1 MTAPIGDTEQI
12 HRKKHIKNFSITSND
27 LKWLTVTGSKDVTA
41 EAYRTLDL
49 ILMMNPKTIVTP
61 KTVAAEIKRRAAMTG
76 GKAIAERSICRHFK
90 MLEGAG
96 HIVKKLQ
103 RGENTGKF
111 MGYTYHVYECP
122 DTASHGRLT
131 GDEKQD
137 TASHGWR
144 TGENARNE
152 NENHSNSD
160 APISHGRRTGESI
173 NKVRDITSRNAH
185 KQNDKNGLVFIKTK
199 REPGAGRN
207 APPAPASKKNK
218 TEWIRELIPP
228 EKRKL
233 IKFGMRR
240 DIEKL
245 FPDDEI
251 ERLIKNAFSEGKNPP
266 AYIQGAI
273 LRKRQSLTKPTS
285 DEAPPPNPKKNPAN
299 QYGIET
305 KNGESVGVLWNAF
318 LGETIKTDIE
328 KFNEFLEYNTKDLSK
343 IPEFVDY
350 LRKEKAI

>member
-1 MTAPIGDTEQI
+1 MADSPEEKKAPWHPIKGKKFFAVPEEIASRPDITDSLYRLLSIILPRYSEKKEIRFKIKDLAPFMNKSGRRIRETVKYGVNKGYFKTTNIGKGLEFTI
-12 HRKKHIKNFSITSND
+12 NKSIFGYSEEWTDS
-27 LKWLTVTGSKDVTA
+27 S
-41 EAYRTLDL
+41 TL
-49 ILMMNPKTIVTP
+49 
-61 KTVAAEIKRRAAMTG
+61 
-76 GKAIAERSICRHFK
+76 
-90 MLEGAG
+90 
-96 HIVKKLQ
+96 
-103 RGENTGKF
+103 
-111 MGYTYHVYECP
+111 
-122 DTASHGRLT
+122 
-131 GDEKQD
+131 
-137 TASHGWR
+137 
-144 TGENARNE
+144 
-152 NENHSNSD
+152 SD
-160 APISHGRRTGESI
+160 ADDIEWTNSSDHKNIEWTKTSTQSGRKRPTSY
-173 NKVRDITSRNAH
+173 NKERV

-199 REPGAGRN
+199 REPGAGRI

-328 KFNEFLEYNTKDLSK
+328 KFNEFLEYNTRDLSK